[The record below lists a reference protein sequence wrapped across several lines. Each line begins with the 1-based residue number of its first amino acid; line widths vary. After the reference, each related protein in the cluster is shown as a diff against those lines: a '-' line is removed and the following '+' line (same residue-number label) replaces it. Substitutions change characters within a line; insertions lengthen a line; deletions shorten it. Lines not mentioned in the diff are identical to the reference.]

1 MCGVCKE
8 IAVIVLSPE
17 CGILQRNIRYY
28 LSPECVVFYKDIV
41 VIALSIKCVLLY
53 ILNVWYFTKK

>member
-8 IAVIVLSPE
+8 IAVIALSPE

-28 LSPECVVFYKDIV
+28 LSPECGKIPH
-41 VIALSIKCVLLY
+41 IQEIEL
-53 ILNVWYFTKK
+53 

>member
-28 LSPECVVFYKDIV
+28 LSPECVAFYKEIV
-41 VIALSIKCVLLY
+41 VIALSIQK
-53 ILNVWYFTKK
+53 TEQ